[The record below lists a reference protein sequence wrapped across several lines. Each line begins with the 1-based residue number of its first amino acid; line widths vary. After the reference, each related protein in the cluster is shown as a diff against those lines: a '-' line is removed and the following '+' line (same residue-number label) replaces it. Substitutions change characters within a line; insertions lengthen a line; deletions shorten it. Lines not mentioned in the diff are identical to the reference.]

1 MSQSTTPEYSD
12 YESPAALAND
22 ENLSVSERI
31 RILKCWVEDEE
42 QLSVAS
48 SEGMTGGTESN
59 LKAAQKALN
68 SLL

>member
-1 MSQSTTPEYSD
+1 MSQSTLPEYSD
-12 YESPAALAND
+12 YENPAALAND
-22 ENLSVSERI
+22 ESLSVSERI
-31 RILKCWVEDEE
+31 RILECWVEDEE
-42 QLSVAS
+42 QLCIAA